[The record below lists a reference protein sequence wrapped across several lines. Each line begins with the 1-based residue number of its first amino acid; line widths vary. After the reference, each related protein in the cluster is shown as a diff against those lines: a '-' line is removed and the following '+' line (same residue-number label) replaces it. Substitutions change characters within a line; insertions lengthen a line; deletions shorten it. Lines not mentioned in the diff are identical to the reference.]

1 MAGLSDAI
9 GTAQRGLQ
17 VVQRG
22 IATTGHNI
30 ANATTEGFSRQ
41 RSVVQ
46 SSLPIVDGAGA
57 IGTGVEQTS
66 VIRIVDEFAQL
77 RLLSETSRLS
87 GLDAQANIYT
97 QVESIVNDQLSE
109 GLTDDLSGFFDALD
123 DLSNAAEPGQPVERG
138 ALLASAESLIDTI
151 HRYDGQLRDLQG
163 AADRAIT
170 SLVPDVNGMARQIA
184 DLNGRIVEAETQAPA
199 NDLRDQRD
207 RLLVDLAGKLSFSTL
222 EDSSGMVSVRLA
234 GGVQLVQGRTAN
246 ELVAVVDPANPNPFD
261 PGFSQVQLRSDSSS
275 FDITSSIRGGE
286 LGGLIEARDGIVGGV
301 IRDLDAFA
309 FTLASTFNAEHRGG
323 LGLVDGAAHDFFVDL
338 SAQATVDDAARNL
351 ALAADVDPAQGG
363 TVDHIAAGRV
373 PDPTTGGPGA
383 APGDTTHIERLKDL
397 RRGSVAVFLAGDS
410 TAAPTGPSSSIST
423 SLTNLIGDVGQQ
435 ARTTSRSLAQQQ
447 AVMQAAQDRRD
458 SISGVSIDEEVAQLV
473 QLQTNFQANARVI
486 STVNQ
491 LFNDLLAAF

>member
-30 ANATTEGFSRQ
+30 ANATTDGFSRQ

-77 RLLSETSRLS
+77 RLLSEASRLA

-97 QVESIVNDQLSE
+97 QVEAIANDQLAE
-109 GLTDDLSGFFDALD
+109 GLPDELSSFFDALD

-138 ALLASAESLIDTI
+138 ALLAAAESLVDSI
-151 HRYDGQLRDLQG
+151 HRHDAQLRNLQT
-163 AADRAIT
+163 ATDRTIT
-170 SLVPDVNGMARQIA
+170 SVLPDVNGMARQIA
-184 DLNGRIVEAETQAPA
+184 DLNGRIAEAETQAPA

-207 RLLVDLAGKLSFSTL
+207 RLLIDLADKLSFSTL
-222 EDSSGMVSVRLA
+222 EDASGMISVRLE
-234 GGVQLVQGRTAN
+234 GGVQLVHGRTAN
-246 ELVAVVDPANPNPFD
+246 ELVAVVDPADPNPFD
-261 PGFSQVQLRSDSSS
+261 PSFSQVHLRSASSS
-275 FDITSSIRGGE
+275 FDITTSIRGGE

-309 FTLASTFNAEHRGG
+309 FTLSSTFNAVHRGG
-323 LGLVDGAAHDFFVDL
+323 LGLVDGTSRDFFVDL

-351 ALAADVDPAQGG
+351 ALAADIDPAQGG
-363 TVDHIAAGRV
+363 TVDHIAAGSL

-383 APGDTTHIERLKDL
+383 APGDTTHIELLKDL
-397 RRGSVAVFLAGDS
+397 RRGSVTVFLAGDS
-410 TAAPTGPSSSIST
+410 TAAPTGPSSSLSA

-447 AVMQAAQDRRD
+447 AVMQAARDRRD
-458 SISGVSIDEEVAQLV
+458 SVSGVSVDEEVSQLV
-473 QLQTNFQANARVI
+473 QLQTQFQANARVI

>member
-97 QVESIVNDQLSE
+97 QVESIVNEQLSE
-109 GLTDDLSGFFDALD
+109 GLADDLSGFFDALD

-138 ALLASAESLIDTI
+138 ALLAAAESLIDTI
-151 HRYDGQLRDLQG
+151 HRYDGQLRNLQT
-163 AADRAIT
+163 ATDRAIT
-170 SLVPDVNGMARQIA
+170 SSLPDVNGMARQIA
-184 DLNGRIVEAETQAPA
+184 DLNGRIAEAETQAPA

-207 RLLVDLAGKLSFSTL
+207 RLLIDLSEKLSFSTL
-222 EDSSGMVSVRLA
+222 EDSSGMISVRLE

-246 ELVAVVDPANPNPFD
+246 ELIAVVDPATPNPFD
-261 PGFSQVQLRSDSSS
+261 PGFSQVQFRSASSS
-275 FDITSSIRGGE
+275 FDITGSIRGGE

-301 IRDLDAFA
+301 VRDLDAFA

-323 LGLVDGAAHDFFVDL
+323 LGLIDGTSRDFFVDL

-363 TVDHIAAGRV
+363 TVDHIAAGSV

-383 APGDTTHIERLKDL
+383 APGDTTHVERLKDL
-397 RRGSVAVFLAGDS
+397 RRDSVTVFLAGDS
-410 TAAPTGPSSSIST
+410 TALPTGPSSSLST

-458 SISGVSIDEEVAQLV
+458 SISGVSVDEEVAQLV